1 MISERGPYTGVAIFG
16 AVGSGKTSACMHPF
30 ARQLFSWHAKNRERR
45 VAALVLEVKGR
56 WPTTWRPS

>member
-1 MISERGPYTGVAIFG
+1 MISERDPYTGVAIFE

-45 VAALVLEVKGR
+45 VAARGLEVK
-56 WPTTWRPS
+56 P